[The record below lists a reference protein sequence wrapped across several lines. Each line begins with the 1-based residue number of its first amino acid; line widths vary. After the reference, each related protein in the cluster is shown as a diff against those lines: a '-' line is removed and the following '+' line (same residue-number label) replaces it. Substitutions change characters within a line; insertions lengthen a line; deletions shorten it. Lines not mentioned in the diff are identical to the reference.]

1 MLKHN
6 IIHVMITTRIEEL
19 LAEVKHVIAFAKKK
33 IAGSPDGML
42 HTRDNSGTFRY
53 YKRSSGD
60 TCGQYLGKGRE
71 KVIKSLEEKEYYS
84 RLLKTAVDEE
94 NTLKKIKNE
103 LENMPDYNSVF
114 LNIPVEKRHLIS
126 PYEYSPKEPDDGIVR
141 VFNKKSVKEELKLIT
156 QNGEHVRSKSEL
168 IIADRLKTA
177 GVPYYYEDPLIL
189 SDGDSSK
196 DGLIPCLYWHPDFR
210 VQNTRTGRLYYWEH
224 FGLLDNPEYCKSCQ
238 EKLEIYAHYGY
249 FPGENLIITSESS
262 NHGLNMEYVD
272 CLIERYLK

>member
-42 HTRDNSGTFRY
+42 HTRDNNGTFRY
-53 YKRSSGD
+53 YKRNSGD

-126 PYEYSPKEPDDGIVR
+126 PYEYSTKEPDDGIVR
-141 VFNKKSVKEELKLIT
+141 VFNKKSVKEELQLIT